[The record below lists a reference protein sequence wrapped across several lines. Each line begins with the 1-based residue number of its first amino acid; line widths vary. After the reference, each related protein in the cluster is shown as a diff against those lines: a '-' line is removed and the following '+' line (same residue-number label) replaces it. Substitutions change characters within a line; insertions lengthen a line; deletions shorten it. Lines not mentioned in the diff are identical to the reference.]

1 MLRHLRDSTGRPST
15 RVRVIALLAAIGLIA
30 LTAPA
35 IIPVVRWLAGLFW

>member
-1 MLRHLRDSTGRPST
+1 VLRHLRDSTGRPST
-15 RVRVIALLAAIGLIA
+15 RVRVIALLAVVGLIA

>member
-1 MLRHLRDSTGRPST
+1 MLRHMRDPTGRPRA
-15 RVRVIALLAAIGLIA
+15 RVRVIALLAAAGLIA